1 MIKISSLEYI
11 TLTFLHVKIWLLW
24 EITMFALH
32 WSRIPK
38 QIDCGI
44 SSSHNV
50 KKNILLLL
58 SVNGESVTTTVSEIL
73 RFKKIDSPSIP
84 TISPKINIFA
94 LHRSITPKPI
104 DHENSHL
111 HEIQGCI
118 LLLFCVNGKFV
129 TSAVLELLTFKK
141 IYSAPAQTI
150 LPIIFGAP

>member
-11 TLTFLHVKIWLLW
+11 PLTFLHVKIWLLW

-32 WSRIPK
+32 WSKIPK

-73 RFKKIDSPSIP
+73 RFKK
-84 TISPKINIFA
+84 NW
-94 LHRSITPKPI
+94 
-104 DHENSHL
+104 
-111 HEIQGCI
+111 
-118 LLLFCVNGKFV
+118 
-129 TSAVLELLTFKK
+129 LTFNSYNIAKNQHFRASSVNNSK
-141 IYSAPAQTI
+141 TNRPWKFSSTWDTGVYLIFI
-150 LPIIFGAP
+150 LCERQVCNISGFRVIDV